1 MCYHSKI
8 IDEFEYIPI
17 QPGPF
22 CIHIHN
28 PTPYDPH
35 IFIFDN
41 RPSPLLHFRAS
52 HIALMV
58 EAESHLSVVTRLQTP
73 KGDAAEPQIATLLR
87 LYRRQPGR
95 PSSYRPAIS
104 VPDGYETFSAELE
117 RPNAHPSTRVL
128 NAISS
133 SPRFIST
140 AAPGRSYAA
149 EGFMSPSS
157 SAISCLTEDADL
169 DLHAGADMQ
178 LLEYGKEPSIT
189 WEELRDRP
197 LLFGGEETGRWR
209 FASVDQI
216 CRSSCLDN

>member
-1 MCYHSKI
+1 MCYHSKV

-22 CIHIHN
+22 RIHIHN

-35 IFIFDN
+35 IFVFDN
-41 RPSPLLHFRAS
+41 LEHRPSPLLHFHAS
-52 HIALMV
+52 PIALMV
-58 EAESHLSVVTRLQTP
+58 EAESHLSAVTRLQTP
-73 KGDAAEPQIATLLR
+73 KADAAEPQIATLLR

-95 PSSYRPAIS
+95 PSNYRPAIS
-104 VPDGYETFSAELE
+104 IPDGYETFSAELE
-117 RPNAHPSTRVL
+117 RPNAIP
-128 NAISS
+128 S
-133 SPRFIST
+133 SPRFINT

-149 EGFMSPSS
+149 EGSMSPSS
-157 SAISCLTEDADL
+157 SAVSCLTEDADL
-169 DLHAGADMQ
+169 DLHEGADMQ

-209 FASVDQI
+209 FASADQI
-216 CRSSCLDN
+216 CRSSCLDS